1 MMKEKIF
8 EVDILAHL
16 LDDAIELR
24 FLVFLFHLAGH
35 VICSLLDTRCKI
47 VSTLLHVVLVEE
59 AFDDDVARLIERL
72 QDLGRVVEDALLVHL
87 DAVAVG
93 AQTAALEGLVGD
105 EGVLQHVVYQ
115 LLKIVLDFRV
125 SYLEGANGL

>member
-1 MMKEKIF
+1 MMQKKIF

-16 LDDAIELR
+16 LHNAILLS
-24 FLVFLFHLAGH
+24 FLIFLFNLASH

-59 AFDDDVARLIERL
+59 ALDDEVARLVERL
-72 QDLGRVVEDALLVHL
+72 QDLGRVVEDALRVHL
-87 DAVAVG
+87 DAVAVA

-105 EGVLQHVVYQ
+105 EGVLQDVVHQ
-115 LLKIVLDFRV
+115 LLKVVLDFRV
-125 SYLEGANGL
+125 SYLVGANGF